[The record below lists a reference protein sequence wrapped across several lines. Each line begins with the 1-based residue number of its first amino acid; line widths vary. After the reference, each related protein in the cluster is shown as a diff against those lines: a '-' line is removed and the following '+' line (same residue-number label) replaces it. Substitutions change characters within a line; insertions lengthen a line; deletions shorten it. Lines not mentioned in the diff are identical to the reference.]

1 MHINITVTT
10 CLDFFRGQEEFLIQF
25 LVQLIKDQTTLGR
38 YQGRVRV
45 GVFLISDVH
54 DGLTLF
60 IDIIQHPYKIL
71 LIVTIIAI
79 AFCDDRLHLL

>member
-1 MHINITVTT
+1 MHINIAVTT
-10 CLDFFRGQEEFLIQF
+10 CLNLFRGQEEFLIQF
-25 LVQLIKDQTTLGR
+25 LIQLIKDQTTLGR
-38 YQGRVRV
+38 YQSGIRI
-45 GVFLISDVH
+45 GIFLIPDVH

-60 IDIIQHPYKIL
+60 IDIIQHPYEIL